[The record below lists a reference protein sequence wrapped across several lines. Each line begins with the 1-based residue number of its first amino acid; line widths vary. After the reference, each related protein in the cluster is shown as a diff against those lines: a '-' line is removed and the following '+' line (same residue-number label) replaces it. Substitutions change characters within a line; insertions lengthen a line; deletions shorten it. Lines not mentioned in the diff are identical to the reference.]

1 MPWSVD
7 DVNKHCKNLSPK
19 AKKVWVEVA
28 NKALAKCRKD
38 GGTDCEASAI
48 RQANS
53 VASKLNESLA
63 TILSDNPEFIPED
76 PTQVFEQALCIQE
89 GKEFGFGRVTEEAF
103 IGTDGVATV
112 KIFESKDEKRDME
125 ITFIQSGWSKNK
137 NYWSPQIVKNL
148 TDRLIPEAC
157 RQYTNH
163 FKGKRETVGRTIE
176 EWASTAIK
184 SWWEDINGITYGK
197 AIVRV
202 MPDRHPASYIYEMAK
217 DPMHK
222 VGVSVDTLV
231 KAKKGKIDNEEGFI
245 IEQVAMF
252 LSADYVD
259 APSAGGVVNR
269 ILEDEK
275 KTEGKVTN
283 DFPTFKD
290 YADWRT
296 NRQKFEDLHWFL
308 MNYIIMI
315 LQDTDIE
322 DKKSAI
328 DLAIDAYALQLKEI
342 PFADVWTQFYEQEE
356 LAIKEIEF
364 SDKLWGSVKKSE
376 LPSSAFLV
384 VGDEDDKSTWHLPYK
399 DDTGKV
405 NKGALGALALIIES
419 GQFRG
424 KKLSFSIPA
433 EVKAKIL
440 RLLKQAKI
448 EKFKD
453 DEKESEKYMLDG
465 WFYDVPLSALFSS
478 DS

>member
-1 MPWSVD
+1 
-7 DVNKHCKNLSPK
+7 
-19 AKKVWVEVA
+19 
-28 NKALAKCRKD
+28 
-38 GGTDCEASAI
+38 
-48 RQANS
+48 
-53 VASKLNESLA
+53 
-63 TILSDNPEFIPED
+63 
-76 PTQVFEQALCIQE
+76 
-89 GKEFGFGRVTEEAF
+89 
-103 IGTDGVATV
+103 
-112 KIFESKDEKRDME
+112 
-125 ITFIQSGWSKNK
+125 
-137 NYWSPQIVKNL
+137 
-148 TDRLIPEAC
+148 
-157 RQYTNH
+157 
-163 FKGKRETVGRTIE
+163 
-176 EWASTAIK
+176 
-184 SWWEDINGITYGK
+184 
-197 AIVRV
+197 
-202 MPDRHPASYIYEMAK
+202 
-217 DPMHK
+217 
-222 VGVSVDTLV
+222 
-231 KAKKGKIDNEEGFI
+231 
-245 IEQVAMF
+245 
-252 LSADYVD
+252 
-259 APSAGGVVNR
+259 
-269 ILEDEK
+269 
-275 KTEGKVTN
+275 
-283 DFPTFKD
+283 
-290 YADWRT
+290 
-296 NRQKFEDLHWFL
+296 
-308 MNYIIMI
+308 MI